1 MNSNSS
7 LSVWLIALLCVL
19 LAPASFA
26 AGVSPSKFE
35 LRARPGQVL
44 RDTVRILNPGEQ
56 TEEFEI
62 STADW
67 RLNDD
72 GGIEFV
78 EDTLLEDSCRPWVR
92 LERRTVS
99 IDPGAERN
107 YRFEVHVPDEAASGL
122 CRFAILIEPTEAY
135 LARIGNGAISIPMV
149 ARFAVVTYVTIGDA
163 MPDIELVGVGTTM
176 VEGHRLPTLTLSNR
190 GNTFDRAF
198 GELIATDFQGQRTR
212 LVPSAFPVL
221 PGRSEAIQL
230 KLDMT
235 AEEAQLFT
243 LQYPLRLSGRVEI
256 GGKVLEI
263 DEVLE

>member
-1 MNSNSS
+1 MNSKFCHSAWPVAA
-7 LSVWLIALLCVL
+7 LCALL
-19 LAPASFA
+19 AADGFA

-67 RLNDD
+67 RLDD
-72 GGIEFV
+72 HGGVEFV
-78 EDTLLEDSCRPWVR
+78 EDTLLENSCRPWVR
-92 LERRTVS
+92 LERKTVS
-99 IDPGAERN
+99 IEPGAERN
-107 YRFEVHVPDEAASGL
+107 YRFEVHVPEEAAAGL

-135 LARIGNGAISIPMV
+135 LARIGDGGISIPMV

-163 MPDIELVGVGTTM
+163 AADISLAGVGTTM
-176 VEGHRLPTLTLSNR
+176 VEGHRLPTLTLSNS
-190 GNTFDRAF
+190 GTTFDRAY
-198 GELIATDFQGQRTR
+198 GELIATDFVGQRTR

-221 PGRSEAIQL
+221 PGRSEEIQL
-230 KLDMT
+230 RLDMT
-235 AEEAQLFT
+235 AEEARMFT
-243 LQYPLRLSGRVEI
+243 LQYPLRLIGRIEI